1 MDLNDIAHEIVS
13 LRTKTLLS
21 DIEYDIL
28 DTWEEL
34 LRNPFERGKA
44 QLRIATNN
52 MKHPDI
58 QIAIA
63 TEPNTVIRPFTEVTE
78 EDLKHNLKKQLEY
91 LLIKAG
97 LVTKQQC

>member
-1 MDLNDIAHEIVS
+1 MDLNAIAHEIVF
-13 LRTKTLLS
+13 LRTRTLLS
-21 DIEYDIL
+21 DIEHDIL
-28 DTWEEL
+28 DTWDEL
-34 LRNPFERGKA
+34 LRNPFERGKS

-52 MKHPDI
+52 VKQPDI

-63 TEPNTVIRPFTEVTE
+63 TEPTTVIKPFTEVAE

-97 LVTKQQC
+97 LITKQQ